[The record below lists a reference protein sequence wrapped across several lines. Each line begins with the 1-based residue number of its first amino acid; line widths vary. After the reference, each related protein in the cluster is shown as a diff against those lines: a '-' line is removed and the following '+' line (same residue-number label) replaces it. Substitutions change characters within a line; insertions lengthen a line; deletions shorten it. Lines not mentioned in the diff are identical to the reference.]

1 WHVVCASD
9 SYTSYTS
16 AEDFTCMQTTS
27 PTTNCSRGCEY
38 GYECRYLGDEVIGD
52 DTFTTGEC
60 QQVIVNESLHACVAE
75 MFVDSDGTADYEH
88 RTNSTPSLFSVASL
102 KTLESIDDGSGVY
115 SPVLSC
121 PTLHIVELTG
131 IEHIT
136 KITGFD

>member
-1 WHVVCASD
+1 
-9 SYTSYTS
+9 YTS

-38 GYECRYLGDEVIGD
+38 GYECRYLCDEVIGD

-102 KTLESIDDGSGVY
+102 KTLESVDDGFGVY

-131 IEHIT
+131 IEHI
-136 KITGFD
+136 